1 VWAIGLKQNTI
12 TTANI
17 FILPVLAVLFL
28 SLTVLYWRQVI
39 PCVYLNYCLWNG
51 PGVRAVPICFDH
63 YNDDLH
69 QYFVQP
75 HIYTLAAVCLHIELP
90 DLENKPGP
98 AAFSTLFPGNAD
110 PGDGFLHPFPGGGRN
125 FPNISLLVQ
134 IYFAGGFY
142 ITVLYLVSHIKEL
155 YFSEH
160 GLADDMSKLAM
171 IDSLTQVDN
180 RRLLTQLLTEEV
192 TRAGRHNLPLS
203 VILFDLDRFKTI
215 NILSGIMPE
224 I

>member
-1 VWAIGLKQNTI
+1 MAS
-12 TTANI
+12 
-17 FILPVLAVLFL
+17 FIHFLA
-28 SLTVLYWRQVI
+28 
-39 PCVYLNYCLWNG
+39 
-51 PGVRAVPICFDH
+51 
-63 YNDDLH
+63 
-69 QYFVQP
+69 
-75 HIYTLAAVCLHIELP
+75 E
-90 DLENKPGP
+90 
-98 AAFSTLFPGNAD
+98 
-110 PGDGFLHPFPGGGRN
+110 GRN

-192 TRAGRHNLPLS
+192 TRAGRHNL
-203 VILFDLDRFKTI
+203 RFPSSCSTWTGLKPSM
-215 NILSGIMPE
+215 ILSGIMPE